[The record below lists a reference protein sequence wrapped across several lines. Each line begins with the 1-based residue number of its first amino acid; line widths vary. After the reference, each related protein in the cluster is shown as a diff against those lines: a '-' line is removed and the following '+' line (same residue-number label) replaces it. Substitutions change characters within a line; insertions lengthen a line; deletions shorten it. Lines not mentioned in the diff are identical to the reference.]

1 MVRKKS
7 GTPTLSPEEL
17 AQREA
22 ERLAKIDALEQQIED
37 LERSCDEYVDI
48 SLLGV
53 QVTTAQYGVG
63 TVIEQDVNKIKV
75 RFAEVEKTFILDK
88 KYPSR
93 PRFEDDDEIVSAFTE
108 YGQAQ
113 EQIKR
118 LQRELAA
125 LQA

>member
-1 MVRKKS
+1 MRKKS
-7 GTPTLSPEEL
+7 GSSALTPEEL
-17 AQREA
+17 AQNET
-22 ERLAKIDALEQQIED
+22 ERLAKIGALERQIAD
-37 LERSCDEYVDI
+37 LERSCDEFIDI
-48 SLLGV
+48 SLIGV

-63 TVIEQDVNKIKV
+63 IVIEQDVNKIKV
-75 RFAEVEKTFILDK
+75 RFAEVEKSFILDK
-88 KYPSR
+88 KYFSR